1 MKSILRMLLTAIAVV
16 IIARFLPGVEISNFT
31 NAIFVAIV
39 LGFLRITVKPILIFL
54 TLPATILTLGLFLLV
69 INAIIIMLASYFVT
83 GFTVSG
89 FWTALLF
96 SILLSMFQSVLYSF
110 LREKNENS

>member
-1 MKSILRMLLTAIAVV
+1 MKTILRMLLTAVAVV
-16 IIARFLPGVEISNFT
+16 IIAKFLPGVEVTDFV
-31 NAIFVAIV
+31 NALFVAIV
-39 LGFLRITVKPILIFL
+39 LGFLRITVQPILVIL

-69 INAIIIMLASYFVT
+69 INAVIILLAGYFVD
-83 GFTVSG
+83 GFSVAG

-110 LREKNENS
+110 LKEKDKN

>member
-1 MKSILRMLLTAIAVV
+1 MKTILRMLLTAIAVV
-16 IIARFLPGVEISNFT
+16 IIAKFLPGVTVTDFT
-31 NAIFVAIV
+31 NALFVAIV

-54 TLPATILTLGLFLLV
+54 TLPATIITLGLFLLV
-69 INAIIIMLASYFVT
+69 INAVIIMLAGYFVN

-96 SILLSMFQSVLYSF
+96 SILLSMFQSILYSF
-110 LREKNENS
+110 LKEKEEI